1 MYIKRVISY
10 GEGWNIFDKNE
21 ELKNDLNSII
31 EELSFNNEERSSYL
45 YSTSR
50 HILNKYG
57 YSSLNQNDKLKL
69 RNYSVFIPFHK
80 NQVSIRFIFTDIS
93 GSFPTWLFVEVPKSN
108 LENIIDLPILIILSN
123 EFENNLENEKIQRIR
138 FFSESKFDELIKNYL
153 SLNYVSPFLIFIISN
168 NKIDNFAIEELILN
182 EELKQ
187 NSYLIEKSI
196 EFAPEY
202 FQAGMGILAYFG
214 EVLKRKYP
222 NNDASVRI
230 VQEKNIVKLQI
241 ESKEGEIE
249 IIEETLENYSLVISN
264 QANIDILYDK
274 PTDVIALKQK
284 LEIAGLEIRQT
295 KELLA
300 LSQNLYTSKISS
312 MEDELSFMRR
322 QFENQS
328 IQVTKNQKLVSQIS
342 SSNEK
347 IILAQINQS
356 SIMLENIIN
365 SSNISN
371 KTEELIYTLLE
382 RIQSGIDSKVD
393 ENEIKKILLDIN
405 DEDKNIIKEIEEALK
420 NISYGVSG
428 NIAYQILTN
437 LFH

>member
-153 SLNYVSPFLIFIISN
+153 PLNYVSPFLIFIISN

>member
-57 YSSLNQNDKLKL
+57 YSSLNQNDILKL

-93 GSFPTWLFVEVPKSN
+93 GSFPTWLFVEVPKSK

-153 SLNYVSPFLIFIISN
+153 PLNYVSPFLIFIISN

-187 NSYLIEKSI
+187 DSYLIEKSI
-196 EFAPEY
+196 EFAPEH

-393 ENEIKKILLDIN
+393 ENEIEKILLDIN

>member
-1 MYIKRVISY
+1 
-10 GEGWNIFDKNE
+10 
-21 ELKNDLNSII
+21 
-31 EELSFNNEERSSYL
+31 
-45 YSTSR
+45 
-50 HILNKYG
+50 
-57 YSSLNQNDKLKL
+57 
-69 RNYSVFIPFHK
+69 
-80 NQVSIRFIFTDIS
+80 
-93 GSFPTWLFVEVPKSN
+93 
-108 LENIIDLPILIILSN
+108 
-123 EFENNLENEKIQRIR
+123 
-138 FFSESKFDELIKNYL
+138 
-153 SLNYVSPFLIFIISN
+153 
-168 NKIDNFAIEELILN
+168 
-182 EELKQ
+182 
-187 NSYLIEKSI
+187 
-196 EFAPEY
+196 
-202 FQAGMGILAYFG
+202 MGILAYFG